1 VPTNRLLWGVLLL
14 ALAMRI
20 VWGLVLPANDEIIDK
35 LPDQREYLELGRNL
49 LHARQL
55 QFTDLR
61 FGDIVYAYRT
71 PGYPLLVAAC
81 GGNVRAVRVVQAILD
96 TSTVLAAYLLA
107 RRWLSENKSIL
118 AALLVAV
125 HPYLIYFTALVLSET
140 LFSTMLAWGMALIVG
155 RKRGCWFAGAILLA
169 LSVLVRP
176 SAILLPVVL
185 AIGAAV
191 VNRGR
196 AAAYQSRWSPPVG
209 AALLIL
215 IGLSLLPWAYR
226 NKNVLGRWIWTT
238 TNTGI
243 TAYDGFNPDATGA
256 SDQSFVRSMP
266 QLRNMSE
273 IERSHYLG
281 DLAAQYVRQHP
292 QRAVLLALVKI
303 ARTWSPIPL
312 SDEYGGN
319 WKYVTAAM
327 AFMVPF
333 YLMILYGLWFGS
345 PPTAAKV
352 FLLLPAIYFTVAH
365 ALSVGSL
372 RYRIPADVPMAVIA
386 ASMQFSAT
394 SARSDTDEPAPASSP
409 DSSLP

>member
-1 VPTNRLLWGVLLL
+1 
-14 ALAMRI
+14 M
-20 VWGLVLPANDEIIDK
+20 PADETFIGR

-49 LHARQL
+49 RHGRGL
-55 QFTDLR
+55 QFTDPR
-61 FGDIVYAYRT
+61 FGDVVHAYRT

-81 GGNVRAVRVVQAILD
+81 GGNVRAVRVVQALLD
-96 TSTVLAAYLLA
+96 TSTVLATYLLA
-107 RRWLSENKSIL
+107 RRWLSEGKSIL

-140 LFSTMLAWGMALIVG
+140 LYTAMLAWGMALMV
-155 RKRGCWFAGAILLA
+155 REKRGRWCAGAILLA

-196 AAAYQSRWSPPVG
+196 GPAYQSRWSPPVG
-209 AALLIL
+209 ATLLIL

-226 NKNVLGRWIWTT
+226 NSSVLGSWIWTT

-266 QLRNMSE
+266 QLRDMSE

-281 DLAAQYVRQHP
+281 DLAARYVREHP
-292 QRAVLLALVKI
+292 QRALLLALVKI
-303 ARTWSPIPL
+303 ARTWSPVPL

-386 ASMQFSAT
+386 ASMQFSAK

-409 DSSLP
+409 AASPD